1 MAPSQWQGTRGEAI
15 GTGGDVRIVILY
27 DMGATDWTQEDVHA
41 VLGCVDATSH
51 ALEQEGHEVE
61 RVAVGSD
68 FTWLDRVR
76 TADVVFN
83 LCEGVGGQSHL
94 ESHVA
99 STIELLGV
107 PATGVSAWTM
117 VMCYDK
123 PMLNTILAA
132 NGLPIPAWRVP
143 TDDTDLDDFPLPAI
157 VKPASE
163 DASIGVDQGA
173 VVTDADELRERVA
186 WAHKEFGDVIVQ
198 QYIAGREIA
207 VAFVS
212 DEVLP
217 LSEIDFS
224 TMPEDHWPIV
234 TFEAKWSPNS
244 PDYKGTVP
252 VCPADIDD
260 DLRDRIVTI
269 ASDAWK
275 TVRGHGYGRVDFRI
289 DDEGSP
295 WLLEVNP
302 NPDSSPDA
310 GLANMAMAHG
320 WTYDELV
327 MRILA
332 EAFVATQ
339 PAGAPSG

>member
-1 MAPSQWQGTRGEAI
+1 
-15 GTGGDVRIVILY
+15 VRVVILY
-27 DMGATDWTQEDVHA
+27 DSGAADWTQEDVRA

-51 ALEQEGHEVE
+51 ALEQAGHEVD

-76 TADVVFN
+76 TADAVFN
-83 LCEGVGGQSHL
+83 LCEGVGGESRL
-94 ESHVA
+94 EPHVA
-99 STIELLGV
+99 STIELLGM
-107 PATGVSAWTM
+107 PTTGVSAWTM
-117 VMCYDK
+117 VMCHHK
-123 PMLNTILAA
+123 SMLNAILAA
-132 NGLPIPAWRVP
+132 KGLPIPEWRVP
-143 TDDTDLDDFPLPAI
+143 TDDADLEDFPLPAI

-163 DASIGVDQGA
+163 DASVGVDQDA
-173 VVTDADELRERVA
+173 VVTDTQELRKRVA
-186 WAHKEFGDVIVQ
+186 WTRNEFGDVIVQ

-207 VAFVS
+207 VAFVG

-224 TMPEDHWPIV
+224 TMPADHWPIV
-234 TFEAKWSPNS
+234 TFEAKWSPDS
-244 PDYKGTVP
+244 PDYEGTVP

-260 DLRDRIVTI
+260 ELRDRIVAI

-275 TVRGHGYGRVDFRI
+275 TVQGHGYGRVDFRL
-289 DDEGSP
+289 DEEGAP

-327 MRILA
+327 LRIFA
-332 EAFVATQ
+332 AAFVATQ
-339 PAGAPSG
+339 PAGAPLG

>member
-1 MAPSQWQGTRGEAI
+1 MVTPATSPT
-15 GTGGDVRIVILY
+15 
-27 DMGATDWTQEDVHA
+27 ATDTPPH
-41 VLGCVDATSH
+41 SSRH
-51 ALEQEGHEVE
+51 HIRALPSLPG
-61 RVAVGSD
+61 
-68 FTWLDRVR
+68 
-76 TADVVFN
+76 
-83 LCEGVGGQSHL
+83 
-94 ESHVA
+94 
-99 STIELLGV
+99 TIRRILELLADPEV
-107 PATGVSAWTM
+107 TAEQ
-117 VMCYDK
+117 
-123 PMLNTILAA
+123 LER
-132 NGLPIPAWRVP
+132 GLLMDP
-143 TDDTDLDDFPLPAI
+143 
-157 VKPASE
+157 
-163 DASIGVDQGA
+163 
-173 VVTDADELRERVA
+173 
-186 WAHKEFGDVIVQ
+186 VIVQ

-252 VCPADIDD
+252 VCPADIDNH
-260 DLRDRIVTI
+260 LRDRIVTI

-275 TVRGHGYGRVDFRI
+275 TVRGHSYGRVDFRI

>member
-1 MAPSQWQGTRGEAI
+1 MRQGTRGETI
-15 GTGGDVRIVILY
+15 GTGGNVRVVVLY
-27 DMGATDWTQEDVHA
+27 DSGAADWTREDVHA
-41 VLGCVDATSH
+41 VLGCVDATSR
-51 ALEQEGHEVE
+51 ALERAGHEVE
-61 RVAVGSD
+61 RVAVGRD
-68 FTWLDRVR
+68 FTWLDRIR
-76 TADVVFN
+76 TADAVFN
-83 LCEGVGGQSHL
+83 LCEGVGGESRL
-94 ESHVA
+94 EPHVA

-107 PATGVSAWTM
+107 PTTGVSAWTM
-117 VMCYDK
+117 VMCCHK
-123 PMLNTILAA
+123 SMLNTILAA
-132 NGLPIPAWRVP
+132 KGLPIPEWRVP

-163 DASIGVDQGA
+163 DASIGVDQDA
-173 VVTDADELRERVA
+173 VVTDADELRARVA
-186 WAHKEFGDVIVQ
+186 WARKKFGDVIVQ

-207 VAFVS
+207 MAFIS

-224 TMPEDHWPIV
+224 TMPGDHWPIV
-234 TFEAKWSPNS
+234 TFEAKWSPDS

-260 DLRDRIVTI
+260 KLRDRIVAI

-275 TVRGHGYGRVDFRI
+275 TVQGHGYGRVDFRL
-289 DDEGSP
+289 DEEGSP

-327 MRILA
+327 MRIFA
-332 EAFVATQ
+332 AAFVATQ
-339 PAGAPSG
+339 PAGVPLA